1 LTFAGSIADFPVT
14 VMYKRKEIGNR
25 VGGWELT
32 ICIQFQFNRD
42 PITIAILSL
51 LSDLDQLDNC
61 LQVARPGSIK
71 VTLKHTEIMV

>member
-14 VMYKRKEIGNR
+14 VMCKRKEIGNR

-32 ICIQFQFNRD
+32 IWIQFQFNRY
-42 PITIAILSL
+42 PITIAVLSL

-61 LQVARPGSIK
+61 LQVARPGSI
-71 VTLKHTEIMV
+71 